1 MTERSGGGGGG
12 GGVPA
17 SLQSVYQPNYI
28 YDNNPINNNKAINSN
43 SLPSRLSD

>member
-12 GGVPA
+12 APA
-17 SLQSVYQPNYI
+17 SIQSMHQPSYI
-28 YDNNPINNNKAINSN
+28 YDNNPTNNNKAINSN